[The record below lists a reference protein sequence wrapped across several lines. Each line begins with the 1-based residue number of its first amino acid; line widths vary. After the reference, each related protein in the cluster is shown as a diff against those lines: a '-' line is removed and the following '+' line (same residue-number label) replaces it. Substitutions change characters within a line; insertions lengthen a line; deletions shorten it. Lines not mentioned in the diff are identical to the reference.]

1 MPTRRLRRTAW
12 PARESRLGHGDRRH
26 ERPAGRKPRRRRF
39 EGLVL
44 DFLSYLELERGLSRN
59 TLERLP
65 HRPAP
70 VRRIPRRATSSTR
83 WRRGRPTS
91 PTSSPSWRPATAEPP
106 CSAATIH
113 RKAACLRSFYKHL
126 RRDELIDDDPTAALS
141 APRRAKKLPQVLN
154 YAEVQKLLAP
164 PRGDEPTALR
174 DRALLEVMYACGLR
188 ASETIGLEL
197 GDVDLERGLPAGPRQ
212 GLEGARSCR
221 SAARRSRRSP
231 PTCAAAA
238 RSWSAGGTSRSC
250 SSTSAA
256 APLTRQGL
264 YKIVQRHARDAGLA
278 GRMSPHTLRHSFATH
293 LLAGGCDL
301 RAVQEMLGH
310 ADISTTQMY
319 THLSGEQ
326 LKEVYFQRPPAR
338 PREG

>member
-1 MPTRRLRRTAW
+1 MAIAVKPPGPPTPGGPDA
-12 PARESRLGHGDRRH
+12 EG
-26 ERPAGRKPRRRRF
+26 RF

-59 TLERLP
+59 TLNAYRTDLLQYGEFLADRDMDALKV
-65 HRPAP
+65 RPAD
-70 VRRIPRRATSSTR
+70 VAEFLADLATGN
-83 WRRGRPTS
+83 GRP
-91 PTSSPSWRPATAEPP
+91 A
-106 CSAATIH
+106 CSASTIH

-126 RRDELIDDDPTAALS
+126 RRDELIADDPTAVLT

-154 YAEVQKLLAP
+154 YAEVQKLLSS
-164 PRGDEPTALR
+164 PRGDEPTAKR

-197 GDVDLERGLPAGPRQ
+197 SDIDLRQ
-212 GLEGARSCR
+212 GFLRAQGKGSKERLVPLGRKAIAALSVYQRDARPKLVGESHE
-221 SAARRSRRSP
+221 ARLFVNFR
-231 PTCAAAA
+231 
-238 RSWSAGGTSRSC
+238 GG
-250 SSTSAA
+250 
-256 APLTRQGL
+256 PLSRQGL
-264 YKIVQRHARDAGLA
+264 YKIVQRHARAAGLG
-278 GRMSPHTLRHSFATH
+278 GRLSPHTLRHSFATH

-326 LKEVYFQRPPAR
+326 LKEVYFSAH
-338 PREG
+338 PRASVE

>member
-1 MPTRRLRRTAW
+1 MAIAIKPVQ
-12 PARESRLGHGDRRH
+12 S
-26 ERPAGRKPRRRRF
+26 RPASSPGAAARF

-59 TLERLP
+59 TLNAYRTDLLQYGEFLAA
-65 HRPAP
+65 HELDALKVRPPEIAEFLADL
-70 VRRIPRRATSSTR
+70 ATGN
-83 WRRGRPTS
+83 GR
-91 PTSSPSWRPATAEPP
+91 PP

-126 RRDELIDDDPTAALS
+126 RRDELIADDPTAVLS
-141 APRRAKKLPQVLN
+141 APRRTRKLPQVLN
-154 YAEVQKLLAP
+154 YAEVQKLLAA
-164 PRGDEPTALR
+164 PRGDEPTVLR

-197 GDVDLERGLPAGPRQ
+197 ADIDTRQ
-212 GLEGARSCR
+212 GFLRARGKGSKERLVPLGRKAIAAISVYLR
-221 SAARRSRRSP
+221 SGRPKLIGERHEARLFVNFR
-231 PTCAAAA
+231 
-238 RSWSAGGTSRSC
+238 GG
-250 SSTSAA
+250 
-256 APLTRQGL
+256 PLSRQGL
-264 YKIVQRHARDAGLA
+264 YKIVQRHARAAGL
-278 GRMSPHTLRHSFATH
+278 GGQMSPHTLRHSFATH

-326 LKEVYFQRPPAR
+326 LKVVYFRAH
-338 PREG
+338 PRAKVD